1 MILQVVTPPA
11 TFPVTL
17 AEAKAQC
24 RIDIDDEDDL
34 IYGFIGAA
42 TERVQLAARR
52 TLMTTVYDLF
62 FDAWPSFPI
71 RLELP
76 PVVSVTGIYNTPEDA
91 SEIEWAAANNYAVN
105 TNSEPARIVYRRN
118 ATTPSP
124 TLEPVNAVR
133 IRYTA
138 GYGSTASAVP
148 DRYRQAIRMLIGH
161 YYENREALLVAQ
173 GLSMSEL
180 PLAVADLINIDR
192 GSWF

>member
-1 MILQVVTPPA
+1 MILKVVTPPA
-11 TFPVTL
+11 VFPVTI

-24 RIDIDDEDDL
+24 RIDIDDENDL
-34 IYGFIGAA
+34 IYDFIGAA

-62 FDAWPSFPI
+62 FDAWPRFPI
-71 RLELP
+71 SLSLP
-76 PVVSVTGIYNTPEDA
+76 PVASVTGIYYTEEDA
-91 SEIEWAAANNYAVN
+91 AEATWAATNYAVN
-105 TNSEPARIVYRRN
+105 TNSEPARIVYKRN
-118 ATTPSP
+118 ASTPSG

-138 GYGSTASAVP
+138 GYGSTTSDVP

-192 GSWF
+192 GDFF

>member
-1 MILQVVTPPA
+1 MILKVVTPPA
-11 TFPVTL
+11 VFPVTI

-24 RIDIDDEDDL
+24 RIDIDDENDL
-34 IYGFIGAA
+34 IYDFIGAA

-62 FDAWPSFPI
+62 FDAWPRFPI
-71 RLELP
+71 SLALP
-76 PVVSVTGIYNTPEDA
+76 PVASVTGIYYTAEDTA
-91 SEIEWAAANNYAVN
+91 EATWAATNYAVN
-105 TNSEPARIVYRRN
+105 TNSEPARIVYKRN
-118 ATTPSP
+118 ASTPSV

-138 GYGSTASAVP
+138 GYGSTTSAVP

-161 YYENREALLVAQ
+161 YYENREALSVAQ

-192 GSWF
+192 GNFF

>member
-1 MILQVVTPPA
+1 MILKVVTPP
-11 TFPVTL
+11 TIFPVTI

-24 RIDIDDEDDL
+24 RIDIDDENDL
-34 IYGFIGAA
+34 IYDFIGAA

-62 FDAWPSFPI
+62 FDAWPRFPI
-71 RLELP
+71 SLGLP
-76 PVVSVTGIYNTPEDA
+76 PVVSVTGIYYTEEDVA
-91 SEIEWAAANNYAVN
+91 EATWAATNYAVN
-105 TNSEPARIVYRRN
+105 TNSEPARIVYKRN
-118 ATTPSP
+118 ASTPSV

-133 IRYTA
+133 IRHTA
-138 GYGSTASAVP
+138 GYGSTTSAVP

-192 GSWF
+192 GNFF

>member
-1 MILQVVTPPA
+1 LQVVTPPI

-34 IYGFIGAA
+34 IYGFIGTA

-62 FDAWPSFPI
+62 FDAWPRFPV

-76 PVVSVTGIYNTPEDA
+76 PVVSVTGIYYTPEDGVEA
-91 SEIEWAAANNYAVN
+91 TWAATNYAVN
-105 TNSEPARIVYRRN
+105 VNSEPARIVYKRN
-118 ATTPSP
+118 GVAPSG
-124 TLEPVNAVR
+124 TLEPVNAAR

-173 GLSMSEL
+173 GLSLSEL
-180 PLAVADLINIDR
+180 PLSVADLINIDR

>member
-1 MILQVVTPPA
+1 LV
-11 TFPVTL
+11 
-17 AEAKAQC
+17 
-24 RIDIDDEDDL
+24 
-34 IYGFIGAA
+34 
-42 TERVQLAARR
+42 
-52 TLMTTVYDLF
+52 TTVYDVF
-62 FDAWPSFPI
+62 FHKWPQFPI
-71 RLELP
+71 ELP
-76 PVVSVTGIYNTPEDA
+76 KPPAISVTGIYYTPEDSA
-91 SEIEWAAANNYAVN
+91 ELEWAAANYAVD
-105 TNSEPARIVYRRN
+105 TKSEPAQIVYKRN
-118 ATTPSP
+118 ATTPSG
-124 TLEPVNAVR
+124 TLEPVNAAR